1 MFTPKVLRLLV
12 FVLLM
17 AAVAG
22 CGSKSSS
29 SSARYDDSAR
39 NESVREKSVA
49 PSTSP
54 VMSMDMLP
62 MDAPMGADF
71 SMMGMDQKDSAPP
84 ENENVMPGFNTESYD
99 HLVDNPFLDVKQN
112 PLSTFS
118 IDVDTASYSN
128 MRRYI
133 NSGRL
138 PPKGAV
144 RIEEMVNYFDYNYEP
159 PTDEQPFSAHV
170 EIALCPWEGK
180 HQLARIGLKGKVF
193 GKTERPTVNLVFL
206 LDVSGSMN
214 MPNKL
219 PLLKSAMTML
229 VKELQPRDRV
239 AIVTYAGASGLVL
252 PSTTCDK
259 KQEILDKLESL
270 QAGGSTAGA
279 SGITLAYQVA
289 EENFVPGEVNRVILC
304 TDGDFNVGITNQSD
318 LVDLIEQKAKSGI
331 FLTVLGFG
339 MGNYKDSMLEKL
351 ADKGNGNYGYIDTL
365 NEARKMLV
373 DQAEGSLITIAKD
386 VKIQVE
392 FNPAKVGAY
401 RLIGYENRLL
411 RNEDFNDDTKDA
423 GEIGAG
429 HTVTAFYELVSPGE
443 AGNLP
448 GVDPLKYQTPPDAS
462 PGEKSGELL
471 TLKLRYKEPE
481 GDTSKLMEIPV
492 LEPDLTVSLSPD
504 CSFAAAVAAFGM
516 ILRDSLHK
524 GDASIPLV
532 LELANAGKGDDPNG
546 YRMEFI
552 QLVKLSESFLK

>member
-1 MFTPKVLRLLV
+1 MMSSKVLRLSL
-12 FVLLM
+12 FLLLM
-17 AAVAG
+17 AVLLG
-22 CGSKSSS
+22 CGE
-29 SSARYDDSAR
+29 SARESAR
-39 NESVREKSVA
+39 RTAQLMDSTKSA
-49 PSTSP
+49 A
-54 VMSMDMLP
+54 LP
-62 MDAPMGADF
+62 MQAD
-71 SMMGMDQKDSAPP
+71 SPKDERIPP
-84 ENENVMPGFNTESYD
+84 DFNTESYD
-99 HLVDNPFLDVKQN
+99 HVVDNPFLDVKQN

-118 IDVDTASYSN
+118 IDVDTAAYSN
-128 MRRYI
+128 VRRFL
-133 NSGRL
+133 NQGTL

-159 PTDEQPFSAHV
+159 PKDEHPFSASV
-170 EIALCPWEGK
+170 EVAPCPWKEK

-193 GKTERPTVNLVFL
+193 EKEERPTVNLVFL

-229 VKELQPRDRV
+229 VKELQDRDRV
-239 AIVTYAGASGLVL
+239 AIVTYAGSSGLVL
-252 PSTTCDK
+252 PPTTCDK
-259 KQEILDKLESL
+259 KQEILKALDRL

-279 SGITLAYQVA
+279 SGITLAYQTA

-318 LVDLIEQKAKSGI
+318 LIDLIEKKAKSGI

-339 MGNYKDSMLEKL
+339 MGNYKDSTLEKL

-373 DQAEGSLITIAKD
+373 NQIEGSLITIAKD

-429 HTVTAFYELVSPGE
+429 HTVTAFYELVSPDE
-443 AGNLP
+443 AKNLP
-448 GVDPLKYQTPPDAS
+448 GVDPLKYQVPLDTT
-462 PGEKSGELL
+462 PGENSDELF
-471 TLKLRYKEPE
+471 TLKLRYKEP
-481 GDTSKLMEIPV
+481 DSDVSKLMEIPV
-492 LEPDLTVSLSPD
+492 PEPGSAKSLSPD

-516 ILRDSLHK
+516 ILRDSPHK
-524 GDASIPLV
+524 GGASIPLV
-532 LELANAGKGDDPNG
+532 LELANAGKGADPNG
-546 YRMEFI
+546 YRAEFV
-552 QLVKLSESFLK
+552 QLAKLSESLLRKN